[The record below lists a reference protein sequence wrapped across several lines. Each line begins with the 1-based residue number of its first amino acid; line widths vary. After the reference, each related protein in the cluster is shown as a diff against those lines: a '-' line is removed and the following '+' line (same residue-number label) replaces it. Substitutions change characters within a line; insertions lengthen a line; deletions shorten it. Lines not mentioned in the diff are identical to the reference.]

1 MSNVR
6 GEHIPPALA
15 SSIIASV
22 RDAHRQ
28 PLRQPDLP
36 PEVAEDQAIANY
48 LKKIDRKPGGKINE

>member
-1 MSNVR
+1 MSNIR
-6 GEHIPPALA
+6 AEHLSDAFKA
-15 SSIIASV
+15 SIIASV